1 MDCAGS
7 DLRST
12 LTQNGSAPLPVLPAL
27 RFGMNLQFPNP
38 QAVIPPEAPFRILTT
53 CSWEQ
58 NLYTVKV
65 YVPLHGVKT
74 ELLRAVFERN
84 SLEIK
89 AVNLQ
94 VSLSERMH
102 AHSHLCGG

>member
-1 MDCAGS
+1 MDYAGS
-7 DLRST
+7 DLHST
-12 LTQNGSAPLPVLPAL
+12 LTRNGSAPLPVLPAL
-27 RFGMNLQFPNP
+27 RYGMNVQLANP
-38 QAVIPPEAPFRILTT
+38 PAVPPPEAPFRILTT

-58 NLYTVKV
+58 NPYTVKV

-74 ELLRAVFERN
+74 ELLRAVFEKN

-94 VSLSERMH
+94 VGIIKDHLSFVV
-102 AHSHLCGG
+102 